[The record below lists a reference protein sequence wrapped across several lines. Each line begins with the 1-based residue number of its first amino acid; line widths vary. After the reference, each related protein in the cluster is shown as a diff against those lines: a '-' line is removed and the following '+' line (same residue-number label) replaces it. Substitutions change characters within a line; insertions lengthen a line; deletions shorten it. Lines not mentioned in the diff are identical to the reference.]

1 MSDVVSSPGKIFL
14 MAKKLGNEEE
24 NEEVLTDRSCS
35 SCLRVI
41 NNEMFHYIFSNN
53 VGECKNECN

>member
-35 SCLRVI
+35 SCLRVV
-41 NNEMFHYIFSNN
+41 NNEMFH
-53 VGECKNECN
+53 